1 MAIAGECGN
10 DRGQEHDRPTTLEPR
25 GQSLTAMSTPPQF
38 TPGQILDAA
47 RRAEAE
53 GRLEFAL
60 QFYRHI
66 VEHHGAAGE
75 AFEARDSFQRLL
87 QQQRAAEAQMRRG
100 PPNLPMVLARPQ
112 QSRSLPV
119 EMPVEP
125 EFSFKERYR
134 AGTLM
139 AQGANW
145 LGWLAVGVG
154 TALGSAGVAGM
165 PEVLALPSLFGLPAG
180 VVFGL
185 AAATVGLALVFVSQL
200 ALAVFDNANA
210 SRHLLAI
217 ERAKA
222 EL

>member
-1 MAIAGECGN
+1 
-10 DRGQEHDRPTTLEPR
+10 
-25 GQSLTAMSTPPQF
+25 MSTPPQF
-38 TPGQILDAA
+38 TPAQILDAA

-53 GRLEFAL
+53 GKLEYAM

-75 AFEARDSFQRLL
+75 AYEARNRFQKML
-87 QQQRAAEAQMRRG
+87 QQKRADEVHKRRG
-100 PPNLPMVLARPQ
+100 PPNLPMLVVQPQ
-112 QSRSLPV
+112 QSRALPV

-125 EFSFKERYR
+125 GFAFRERYR

-139 AQGANW
+139 AQGSNW

-165 PEVLALPSLFGLPAG
+165 PDGLAMPSLFGLPAG

-185 AAATVGLALVFVSQL
+185 AAVTAGLALVFVSQL

-222 EL
+222 